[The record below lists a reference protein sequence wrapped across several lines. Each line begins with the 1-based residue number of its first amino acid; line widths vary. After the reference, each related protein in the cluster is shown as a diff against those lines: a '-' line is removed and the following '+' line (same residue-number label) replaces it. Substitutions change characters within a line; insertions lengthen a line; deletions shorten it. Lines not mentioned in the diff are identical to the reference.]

1 MEAHKVED
9 IRQNIA
15 EKMAKQMKCEKYAND
30 QRRASRTIEDVKKYA
45 ENGGQEDICR
55 IIKNLNLSKQQITLK
70 ELIERLY
77 EIFEN
82 DRVNVEEVHAL
93 MSAYQ
98 SNPAEWLKFAK
109 FDRYKYTRNLV
120 DAGNGKFNLMILC
133 WGEGQGSSIHDHADA
148 HCFMKMLTGSLCE
161 TRYEWPEKKDD
172 EDANPMREI
181 SRSILRTNEVCYIND
196 SIGLH
201 RVENLSYS
209 DCAVSLHLYSPP
221 FNSCTVFDAR
231 TGRSSK
237 VTATF
242 WSVYGERKKDGNSN
256 ESS

>member
-109 FDRYKYTRNLV
+109 FDRYK
-120 DAGNGKFNLMILC
+120 
-133 WGEGQGSSIHDHADA
+133 
-148 HCFMKMLTGSLCE
+148 
-161 TRYEWPEKKDD
+161 
-172 EDANPMREI
+172 
-181 SRSILRTNEVCYIND
+181 
-196 SIGLH
+196 
-201 RVENLSYS
+201 
-209 DCAVSLHLYSPP
+209 
-221 FNSCTVFDAR
+221 
-231 TGRSSK
+231 
-237 VTATF
+237 
-242 WSVYGERKKDGNSN
+242 
-256 ESS
+256 